1 MIDRIPPWGLILI
14 GFLLALTGVI
24 LPFLMVIHIIP
35 SSFFLNFFSY
45 GASLLCLMLGIIG
58 ASLYVRGSRK

>member
-45 GASLLCLMLGIIG
+45 GASLLGLMLGIIG